1 MKFKVGDKVKIIRN
15 YVDSINHIGDV
26 GIINEIDEVIED
38 YRVYVEGRESCGK
51 ENTANWQHEDDLE
64 LIIEI

>member
-15 YVDSINHIGDV
+15 YSDSINHIGDV

-38 YRVYVEGRESCGK
+38 YRVYVGGRGYCGD
-51 ENTANWQHEDDLE
+51 ENIANWHHEDDLE